1 MPEKPGT
8 DWIPS
13 LHPSNPYNFP
23 PEMIH
28 AGRLPPKH
36 ADTHIFFFGYEKD
49 GHDDPT
55 VGLQQWYPSPFKSD
69 KDGIEFITTEH
80 YMMYHKA
87 LVMGDIE
94 TAGKILAAPHPS
106 EAKALGRQVKNFD
119 RQKWDENADRIV
131 EEGNWL
137 KFTQHEDLKE
147 LLEATYVLS
156 LIMWWIRDML
166 MTKPVPMTG
175 VLDSIAKTQWIIR
188 ANG

>member
-1 MPEKPGT
+1 MSNKPGA

-28 AGRLPPKH
+28 AGRLVPKH
-36 ADTHIFFFGYEKD
+36 TDAHIFFFGYEMD

-55 VGLQQWYPSPFKSD
+55 VGLQQWYPSPFESGT
-69 KDGIEFITTEH
+69 DGVEFMTAEH

-87 LVMGDIE
+87 LLMGDLE

-106 EAKALGRQVKNFD
+106 EAKALGRQVRNFD
-119 RQKWDENADRIV
+119 GDKWNANADRIV

-147 LLEATYVLS
+147 ILLGTGEKVLVEARYGSAFFMV
-156 LIMWWIRDML
+156 
-166 MTKPVPMTG
+166 
-175 VLDSIAKTQWIIR
+175 Q
-188 ANG
+188 